1 MNQNTCV
8 IIPVY
13 NKDGAVRDVVNELSP
28 HFANILCVDDGCTD
42 DSVAEIMKTNATL
55 IRHSTNRGQGAAL
68 RTGIEHAL
76 KNPQIKYFITFDADG
91 QHRTQD
97 ALKMLNHIRRHRVDI
112 VMGSRFLGSA
122 QDIPI
127 VKRWILKAAILF
139 SNATTGLK
147 LTDTHNGLRVFNRA
161 VASKMRLRCAG
172 MAHASEIIYRIAEN
186 KFRYAEVPV
195 TILYTD
201 YSRANGQS
209 MLNSFG
215 ILKELMAYR
224 LEREK

>member
-1 MNQNTCV
+1 MNHNTCV

-13 NKDGAVRDVVNELSP
+13 NKDGAVKSVIDELSP
-28 HFANILCVDDGCTD
+28 YFSNILCVDDGCTD
-42 DSVAEIMKTNATL
+42 DSVAEIMKTKATL
-55 IRHSTNRGQGAAL
+55 IRHTTNRGQGAAL

-76 KNPQIKYFITFDADG
+76 KNPKTKYFITFDADG
-91 QHRTQD
+91 QHRTKD
-97 ALKMLNHIRRHRVDI
+97 ALSMLNHIRTHRVDI

-122 QDIPI
+122 RDIPI
-127 VKRWILKAAILF
+127 VKRWLLKAAILF

-161 VASKMRLRCAG
+161 AASKMRLRCTG

-186 KFRYAEVPV
+186 NLRYAEVPV

-201 YSRANGQS
+201 YSRTHGQS

-224 LEREK
+224 WEREK

>member
-13 NKDGAVRDVVNELSP
+13 NKDGAVKSVIDELAPYFS
-28 HFANILCVDDGCTD
+28 NILCVNDGSTD
-42 DSVAEIMKTNATL
+42 RSVTEIMKTKATL
-55 IRHSTNRGQGAAL
+55 IHHAKNRGQGAAL
-68 RTGIEHAL
+68 RTGIEQAL
-76 KNPQIKYFITFDADG
+76 KNPKIKYFITFDADG

-97 ALKMLNHIRRHRVDI
+97 ALRMLNYMRKHRVDI

-122 QDIPI
+122 EDIPL

-172 MAHASEIIYRIAEN
+172 MAHASEIVYRIAEN
-186 KFRYAEVPV
+186 NFRYAEVPV

-201 YSRANGQS
+201 YSRAHGQS

-224 LEREK
+224 WQREK